1 MDGTEH
7 TSLRDLRV
15 AAVTGALA
23 AAGARRVLDLGCG
36 DGRLIAALLRDAQF
50 EEIVG
55 VDTSVAAL
63 ERAARRL
70 RVDEMAPRQR
80 QRVRLL
86 QGALTYRDR
95 RLAGYDAA
103 VLMEVIEH
111 VDPDR
116 LDALEQAV
124 FGEAAPA
131 AVIVTTPNAEYNA
144 CYPGLAAGAMR
155 HLDHRFEWDRA
166 QFRAWAQAVAVRHGY
181 AVSFE
186 PVGEQSPQF
195 GPPTQMA
202 VLSR

>member
-1 MDGTEH
+1 
-7 TSLRDLRV
+7 
-15 AAVTGALA
+15 
-23 AAGARRVLDLGCG
+23 
-36 DGRLIAALLRDAQF
+36 
-50 EEIVG
+50 
-55 VDTSVAAL
+55 
-63 ERAARRL
+63 
-70 RVDEMAPRQR
+70 
-80 QRVRLL
+80 
-86 QGALTYRDR
+86 
-95 RLAGYDAA
+95 
-103 VLMEVIEH
+103 MEVIEH

-186 PVGEQSPQF
+186 PVGEQDPQL